1 MGLAGCNVGVDL
13 VLAKGGKKPIQSQ
26 SGWNAR
32 ERESSVLEQSFQ
44 IKERENFQMRERE
57 KGWRIEVEK
66 RQKGQKGQKGIERSK
81 VWINKNKGKT
91 EKHSN
96 QNKLQKFCDSS
107 GSKQQNNRKMRIRE
121 GEQIQIENWIV

>member
-1 MGLAGCNVGVDL
+1 M
-13 VLAKGGKKPIQSQ
+13 
-26 SGWNAR
+26 R

-44 IKERENFQMRERE
+44 IKEGENFQMRERE
-57 KGWRIEVEK
+57 EGWRIEVEK

-107 GSKQQNNRKMRIRE
+107 RSKQQNNQKMKIRK
-121 GEQIQIENWIV
+121 GKQIQIENWIV